1 MYSPDI
7 NFIKDRPEYKL
18 NASSRL
24 AKLRVLAGDLTPLY
38 LGLAVGLISPVVV
51 GVGWLYL
58 QSQNTQLEQQ
68 IAQLDAQLN
77 RLGTQEQEIKQIQD
91 QTNQIKAD
99 TQALATVFNQI
110 RPWSAM
116 LQDIRDRIPTTVQI
130 ETIRQTG
137 ATATPQPAP
146 SPAAAASGANPTSQP
161 SPSPTSGAAATPQP
175 APSPA
180 ASGATATSQP
190 AAPGDGIEI
199 TGIARSFNDVND
211 FLLTLQQSAFFAATD
226 TKIITAELADNPIAV
241 SVPTSQSAT
250 VVQVKL
256 PQVVRYT
263 IQSSLSDVPASE
275 LVRELERQ
283 GTLGLVTRIRVLQK
297 KGIIQ

>member
-91 QTNQIKAD
+91 QTSQIKAD
-99 TQALATVFNQI
+99 TQALAAVFNQI

-137 ATATPQPAP
+137 ATATSPTNP
-146 SPAAAASGANPTSQP
+146 SPAAGGANPTPQP
-161 SPSPTSGAAATPQP
+161 SPSPTSGATATSPTS
-175 APSPA
+175 PSPTN
-180 ASGATATSQP
+180 GATATSQP

-211 FLLTLQQSAFFAATD
+211 FLLTLQQSAFFAAKD
-226 TKIITAELADNPIAV
+226 TKIVTAELADNPIAV